1 MYLSSVLPFDAIVF
15 KTVSRFLADTR
26 SVIFRASE
34 PSLYVKICLFIIYFI
49 LYFINMFSSAP
60 LYSVSLWQMSPKLSE
75 PVMLKLL
82 NLFIIL

>member
-1 MYLSSVLPFDAIVF
+1 
-15 KTVSRFLADTR
+15 
-26 SVIFRASE
+26 
-34 PSLYVKICLFIIYFI
+34 
-49 LYFINMFSSAP
+49 MFSSAP